1 MQGRIGFT
9 IMAKNVRIICRD
21 GQAFTL
27 PEFVGMWRTRTTRLF
42 KGFRSAVVVVAEVT
56 MSFVALPALTSN
68 ASTDHDG
75 SNLGFAHCQT
85 TTTYRTTTT
94 TTTTTVP
101 STTTTTSTTP
111 TTVPSTTTSTSSTT
125 TTVPSTTSST
135 SSTTTTVP
143 STTTTKPG

>member
-21 GQAFTL
+21 GQALTL

-42 KGFRSAVVVVAEVT
+42 KGFRSAVVVVAVVT

-94 TTTTTVP
+94 TTTM
-101 STTTTTSTTP
+101 
-111 TTVPSTTTSTSSTT
+111 
-125 TTVPSTTSST
+125 
-135 SSTTTTVP
+135 P
-143 STTTTKPG
+143 STTTTKPSTTTTSTSTTSTTVPPTTTSTS